1 MDRDPYEVLG
11 VSRSASEDEIKK
23 AYRELAKQYHPDRY
37 VNNPL
42 ANLAQE
48 KFQEIQKAYET
59 IMKERQNGTSG
70 SSYSGYNG
78 YQGYQ
83 GSYQNNYQNS
93 AGSSEMNTVRSY
105 LQMGRYQ
112 EALNLLSR
120 INNQNALWNYYC
132 AVAHKGMGNNMEA
145 LNYAR
150 QAVAMEPNNMQY
162 RQFLNSLSYSGV
174 RYQNTAPVYGGTNAD
189 PCDCC
194 VRLWCA
200 DSLCECMGG
209 DLCSCC

>member
-1 MDRDPYEVLG
+1 MDKDPYEVLG
-11 VSRSASEDEIKK
+11 VSRNATDEEIKK

-42 ANLAQE
+42 AGLAQE
-48 KFQEIQKAYET
+48 KFQEVQRAYET
-59 IMKERQNGTSG
+59 IMNERQHGAG
-70 SSYSGYNG
+70 SYTGYNG
-78 YQGYQ
+78 YSG
-83 GSYQNNYQNS
+83 GSSYQNNTGN
-93 AGSSEMNTVRSY
+93 SEMNVVRNY

-150 QAVAMEPNNMQY
+150 QAVAMEPNNIQY
-162 RQFLNSLSYSGV
+162 RQFLNSLSYAGQSY
-174 RYQNTAPVYGGTNAD
+174 RNQAPMYGGAGAD

-194 VRLWCA
+194 MRLWCA

-209 DLCSCC
+209 DLCTCC